1 MEIDVNTRRSLELC
15 ETMRSKEKRGSLLW
29 AVDRT
34 KTSAGARLLRRF
46 IEAPLLDCNKIA
58 RRQGAVGELSASFI
72 LRRELA
78 ELLSSVLDLERLT
91 TKIVYGTA
99 GARDLVAIAS
109 SAAVIPEIKALL
121 ADCRDPELSS
131 LRDTLDELADIRRDV
146 GAAIADDPPF
156 SIREGGFIRR
166 GFNEEPTGCTASCTT
181 QRVTSSGSLRRSATR
196 LASEA

>member
-1 MEIDVNTRRSLELC
+1 M
-15 ETMRSKEKRGSLLW
+15 
-29 AVDRT
+29 
-34 KTSAGARLLRRF
+34 
-46 IEAPLLDCNKIA
+46 
-58 RRQGAVGELSASFI
+58 
-72 LRRELA
+72 
-78 ELLSSVLDLERLT
+78 LDLERLT

-166 GFNEEPTGCTASCTT
+166 GFNEEADRLYGIVHDAKGYIERLTAEERDATGI
-181 QRVTSSGSLRRSATR
+181 RSLKN
-196 LASEA
+196 LI